1 MMLKSFWNLI
11 DRMKEAVGKAI
22 GGFSSRPTNTKVI
35 IGAIDDA
42 IKEVLSIYNDF
53 YKTRLF
59 RLLLAEPFNDYHIKY
74 ASKVS
79 DFSPLVEIM
88 EDAVNLSKI
97 CNVYLQDEDAIY
109 HYRRQ
114 MFLFYHIVIKKCR
127 AYVED
132 SFYSMVKDRLER
144 KFQDKKITIEDLNGA
159 TIGQFYC
166 VSDSKRR
173 ERILSDVKDLYQLL
187 TSYVQLPIPILES
200 TDKCNTIKS
209 FSLIGAMLRRL
220 IALKEDDGSNQL
232 YTSLDSFM
240 HFNILDCD
248 VHMCTRDG
256 KIINLYD
263 GQISIMFNDFD
274 KVVRFRDI
282 LFVGDT
288 ISFFKMLFFGRQFFS
303 DMINH
308 NHNASNANNF
318 VKMSHSNGI
327 IFNLTTSID
336 RENALSLHNPNYP
349 YSIPYDGNMEHLYT
363 YSRYYFDCNLQYK
376 VLIDEPIK
384 LFI

>member
-11 DRMKEAVGKAI
+11 DRMKGAVGKAI

-42 IKEVLSIYNDF
+42 IKEVLFIYNDF

-109 HYRRQ
+109 HYKRQ
-114 MFLFYHIVIKKCR
+114 MSLFYHIVIKKCR
-127 AYVED
+127 AYAKD
-132 SFYSMVKDRLER
+132 SFYSMVKDRLQR

-159 TIGQFYC
+159 TIGHFYC
-166 VSDSKRR
+166 VSDIKRR
-173 ERILSDVKDLYQLL
+173 ERILLDVKDLYQLL

-200 TDKCNTIKS
+200 TDKYNTIKS

-240 HFNILDCD
+240 HFNVLDCD
-248 VHMCTRDG
+248 IHMCTRDG
-256 KIINLYD
+256 KIINLHED
-263 GQISIMFNDFD
+263 QISIRFD
-274 KVVRFRDI
+274 DLNKVVKFRDI
-282 LFVGDT
+282 LFVGNT

-308 NHNASNANNF
+308 NHNDTNNS
-318 VKMSHSNGI
+318 VKMKHSNGI
-327 IFNLTTSID
+327 IFNITTLMDRTDALTLYNT
-336 RENALSLHNPNYP
+336 NYP